1 MKLVLLGPPGAGKGT
16 LAGLLRQE
24 TGVIHVSTGDILRE
38 EMKNQTDLGKE
49 AKSFVD
55 KGELVPDEVVIKLI
69 KKAISTSPE
78 KDKGYLLDG
87 FPRTVV
93 QAEAL
98 DIILGKIEKPIG
110 SVVYMEVQPDVVIQ
124 RLTGR
129 RICRDCGAVY
139 HQTNRPSKVEG
150 ICDVC
155 GGNDLYQRADDK
167 EGTIRNRIEVY
178 LKNTLPIV
186 EYYKSKNILV
196 KVDGTQ
202 KAEDIQQ
209 FILKTIHE

>member
-16 LAGLLRQE
+16 LAGLLKKE
-24 TGVIHVSTGDILRE
+24 TGVLHVSTGDILRE

-55 KGELVPDEVVIKLI
+55 KGELVPDEVVIRLI
-69 KKAISTSPE
+69 EKAITTSPNT
-78 KDKGYLLDG
+78 DNGYLLDG
-87 FPRTVV
+87 FPRTVA
-93 QAEAL
+93 QAEEL
-98 DIILGKIEKPIG
+98 NKILTKIEKPIG
-110 SVVYMEVQPDVVIQ
+110 SVVYMEVQPEVVIQ

-150 ICDVC
+150 VCDAC
-155 GGNDLYQRADDK
+155 GGTDLYQRADDQ

-186 EYYKSKNILV
+186 DYYNSKNMLV